1 MPCVLAYSSH
11 ERGQSGEV
19 RGLPSPKMAATESSP
34 HPTQADKRSPVPS
47 LWAVHAVMLAIGVS
61 SDLSYSWTG
70 CPAHVG
76 CPGGTAFKEPF
87 FGGTPALLDCGADGL
102 SLLDPGAGSLEARPA
117 SAASGLARP
126 LPTIAQPQPPPAICS
141 STDLCAPQNVWLIKT
156 IMGHTR
162 GYSFPAEV
170 AGLSSAALSS
180 LFLFFLSSSPFR
192 FFFFFF
198 FFFL

>member
-11 ERGQSGEV
+11 ERGQSEEV

-76 CPGGTAFKEPF
+76 CPGGTAFREPF
-87 FGGTPALLDCGADGL
+87 FGGTPALLACGADGL

-117 SAASGLARP
+117 SAACRPGEAPAHNSPATAPTSHLLQHRP
-126 LPTIAQPQPPPAICS
+126 LCPSECMA
-141 STDLCAPQNVWLIKT
+141 N
-156 IMGHTR
+156 
-162 GYSFPAEV
+162 
-170 AGLSSAALSS
+170 
-180 LFLFFLSSSPFR
+180 
-192 FFFFFF
+192 
-198 FFFL
+198 